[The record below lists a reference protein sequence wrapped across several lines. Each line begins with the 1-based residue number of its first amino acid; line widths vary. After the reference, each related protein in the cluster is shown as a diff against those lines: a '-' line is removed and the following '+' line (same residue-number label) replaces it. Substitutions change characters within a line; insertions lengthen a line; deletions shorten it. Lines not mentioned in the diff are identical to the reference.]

1 VRKIVNKIRLGIE
14 TPYWN
19 LEDEMVGMEKQV
31 YLLDD
36 KILKNKVLSEAHESK
51 LAVHP
56 YGTKMYCDLKDF
68 YW

>member
-1 VRKIVNKIRLGIE
+1 
-14 TPYWN
+14 
-19 LEDEMVGMEKQV
+19 MVGMEKQV

-56 YGTKMYCDLKDF
+56 YGTKMYCDLKEF